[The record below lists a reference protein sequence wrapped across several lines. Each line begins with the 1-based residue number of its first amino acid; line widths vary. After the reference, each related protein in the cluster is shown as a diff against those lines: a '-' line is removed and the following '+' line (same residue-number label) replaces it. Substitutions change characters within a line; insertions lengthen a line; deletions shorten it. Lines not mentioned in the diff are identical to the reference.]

1 MVTRT
6 LYVSGTS
13 GVMAIANASTNPA
26 VITNPLPYA
35 NELYFHSALPY
46 VQIKQRIYAGN
57 LTFPAQ
63 TRGIVTWADGSKGCK
78 IICTKLYELG
88 LLPKEIYEADQE
100 FGERL
105 RETNPDI
112 YNGYIAWAQVAVDW
126 MSGEGPKMMPWM
138 TDEEFSTA
146 AKKWSINWTYNIVMP
161 WAEEM
166 SYQIGAKSKGSS
178 TGKVIML
185 AGNPICKLIG
195 VWQRLIGPSKKPA
208 GIIKGAAIIGIITVF
223 KIIAT
228 IGNLIEGK
236 NYSRHINEVI

>member
-6 LYVSGTS
+6 LYVSGTE
-13 GVMAIANASTNPA
+13 GVMAIVQAGTSSSAISNP
-26 VITNPLPYA
+26 IPYA
-35 NELYFHSALPY
+35 SQVYFHSALPY
-46 VQIKQRIYAGN
+46 VQIKQRIYVGGVY
-57 LTFPAQ
+57 FGPQ
-63 TRGIVTWADGSKGCK
+63 ERGVVTWADGSKGCK

-88 LLPKEIYEADQE
+88 ILSKEIYEADQL

-126 MSGEGPKMMPWM
+126 MNGEGPKMMPWM
-138 TDEEFSTA
+138 TDEQFSKA
-146 AKKWSINWTYNIVMP
+146 AKKWSVNWTQDIVMP

-166 SYQIGAKSKGSS
+166 AYQIGAKPKGSN

-185 AGNPICKLIG
+185 VGNPICKAIG
-195 VWQRLIGPSKKPA
+195 VWQRWVGPSKKPP
-208 GIIKGAAIIGIITVF
+208 GVIKGAAIISIIAIF

-228 IGNLIEGK
+228 LGKLIEGK
-236 NYSRHINEVI
+236 